1 MICSD
6 TVIDMDD
13 LFVYD
18 TKIRAAHGIFC
29 GIDEAGRGPLAGD
42 VYAAAVILDEGT
54 VIEGVNDS
62 KKLTEKQRDAL
73 YDEITERAAAWSV
86 GIASVEEIEQ
96 INILQAAMLAMTRA
110 YEGLILR
117 PGYALIDGNKTPKL
131 DIPCTAVVKGDGTS
145 ASIACASIIAKVTRD
160 RYMADMAEKYPE
172 WQFERH
178 KGYGT
183 KLHYEM
189 IDKYGESPI
198 HRHSF
203 LTKYYAKKTD

>member
-1 MICSD
+1 M
-6 TVIDMDD
+6 TD
-13 LFVYD
+13 LYLYD
-18 TKIRAAHGIFC
+18 KAIRDAHGVFC

-42 VYAAAVILDEGT
+42 VYAAAVILPPDM
-54 VIEGVNDS
+54 VIEGANDS
-62 KKLTEKQRDAL
+62 KKLTEKQRDVL
-73 YDEITERAAAWSV
+73 YDEIISKALAWSV
-86 GIASVEEIEQ
+86 GIATVEEIER

-110 YEGLILR
+110 YEGLSVHA
-117 PGYALIDGNKTPKL
+117 GYALIDGNKTPAL
-131 DIPCTAVVKGDGTS
+131 PIPCEAVVKGDGTS
-145 ASIACASIIAKVTRD
+145 ASIACASIIAKVSRD
-160 RYMADMAEKYPE
+160 RYMAEMAEKYPE

-183 KLHYEM
+183 KLHYQM